1 MDQIWDRNPSKS
13 DVIGRCR
20 GMKKNELTTQNRQK
34 SNAKIRKEKKRVIE
48 YICQFLHYIKTPK
61 GETIS

>member
-1 MDQIWDRNPSKS
+1 MSLAIVAGW
-13 DVIGRCR
+13 
-20 GMKKNELTTQNRQK
+20 KKRMITQNQQK